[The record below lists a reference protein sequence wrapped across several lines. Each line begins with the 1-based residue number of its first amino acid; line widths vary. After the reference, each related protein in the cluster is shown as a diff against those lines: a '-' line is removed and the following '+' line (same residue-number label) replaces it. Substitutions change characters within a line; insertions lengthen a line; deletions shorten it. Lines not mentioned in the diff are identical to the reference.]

1 MKNLSQVLLEK
12 VSYINT
18 EDSRLNIPTG
28 NDWENSLGANI
39 STSRYPVSITKGGAL
54 YMKEGSLYVNNPEPT
69 LNNLI
74 AQKVITSIDCNNASM
89 VIRSSSD
96 FGPAELTRDIKCGDL
111 TISPQKSST
120 QLKDLNITIRK
131 GGEFKVN
138 NPDDVE
144 LNNINITFEDPTMYE
159 PRYTWHQYNLIQM
172 YGSTYVDLRK
182 TRSNVKHLVLES
194 DDSNFD
200 EIYMSLFN
208 PGKYEVNINDGS
220 KKIININSIRKASQI
235 IRQPRKYLL
244 DKPVLDLKSG
254 AKLGSI
260 LPLMN
265 FPDLECVE
273 VIYNKTMLIFINERS
288 KPARDLIERER
299 FNHLSIPFDEC
310 PRTTDGWIVAW
321 AIHY

>member
-1 MKNLSQVLLEK
+1 M
-12 VSYINT
+12 YI
-18 EDSRLNIPTG
+18 
-28 NDWENSLGANI
+28 
-39 STSRYPVSITKGGAL
+39 
-54 YMKEGSLYVNNPEPT
+54 KEGTLYVHNPEPT

-74 AQKVITSIDCNNASM
+74 AQKVITCIDCNNASV

-111 TISPQKSST
+111 NISPQESQI

-131 GGEFKVN
+131 GGEFKIN

-182 TRSNVKHLVLES
+182 VRSNVKHLVLES
-194 DDSNFD
+194 DDLNFD
-200 EIYMSLFN
+200 EIYMALFN
-208 PGKYEVNINDGS
+208 PGKYEVNINNGT
-220 KKIININSIRKASQI
+220 KRNININSIRKASQI

-244 DKPVLDLKSG
+244 DKPVLDLKNRV
-254 AKLGSI
+254 KLGSI

-265 FPDLECVE
+265 FPNLECVE
-273 VIYNKTMLIFINERS
+273 VIYNKTMLIFISERS
-288 KPARDLIERER
+288 KPARNLIEHER
-299 FNHLSIPFDEC
+299 FNHLSIPFDKC
-310 PRTTDGWIVAW
+310 PRTVDGWIVAW